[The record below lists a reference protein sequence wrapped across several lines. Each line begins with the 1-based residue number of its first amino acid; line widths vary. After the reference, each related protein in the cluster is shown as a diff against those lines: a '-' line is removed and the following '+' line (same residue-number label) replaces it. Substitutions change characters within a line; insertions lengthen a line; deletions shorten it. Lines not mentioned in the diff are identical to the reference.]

1 MNRWMSAMAV
11 AVFAISLGCQN
22 DVPQGAD
29 VAAVANGQQVVLT
42 LPHMT

>member
-1 MNRWMSAMAV
+1 MNRGMSAMAV

-42 LPHMT
+42 LPNMT